1 MTKTNLHRTFY
12 EQSISRLMGKAI
24 HGYGMIEENEHIA
37 VAVSGGKDSLT
48 LLLQLR
54 DRLKRIPIKYDIT
67 AIHLDPG
74 FKLSSAEKM
83 EKFFTEN
90 DFKYI
95 IEKCDFGAVAHS
107 DKNKE
112 NPCFLCARLR
122 RKRLF
127 EIVEELG
134 CKTIAFGHHK
144 DDVIETF
151 LLNIFFGASVSSM
164 MPVQKFFNGKIKIIR
179 PLYLVEEHLIV
190 RYANYHNLELI
201 NSCCPSE
208 HSTRRAFIKQML
220 LDLYKTNKK
229 VKGNI
234 FNSIHN
240 VKYEYMPQTL

>member
-1 MTKTNLHRTFY
+1 MTKTSLNRSSCEL
-12 EQSISRLMGKAI
+12 EISRLIGKAI
-24 HGYGMIEENEHIA
+24 HGYGMIKENEHIA

-54 DRLKRIPIKYDIT
+54 ERLKRIPIKYDMT

-74 FKLSSAEKM
+74 FEFSSAEKM
-83 EKFFTEN
+83 EKFFNEN

-95 IEKCDFGAVAHS
+95 VEKCDFGPLAHS
-107 DKNKE
+107 AENKE

-127 EIVEELG
+127 EIANELG

-144 DDVIETF
+144 DDIIETF
-151 LLNIFFGASVSSM
+151 LLNILFSASVSSM
-164 MPVQKFFNGKIKIIR
+164 MPVQSFFNGKIKIIR

-190 RYANYHNLELI
+190 RYAKCHHLAFI

-208 HSTRRAFIKQML
+208 DGTRRAFIKQIL
-220 LDLYKTNKK
+220 TDLYKTNKK
-229 VKGNI
+229 IKGNI

-240 VKYEYMPQTL
+240 VKYEYMPQKL